1 MALQSDIY
9 LAGVGMLGPKQIT
22 VETAAVLREVKVI
35 YNFSAN
41 GDELLKFNNRVQDV
55 AHLYE
60 QMAGSHDVYAEI
72 AAHLLDKA
80 SLERPVAIVFDG
92 NPMICCGVSW
102 KVASLGARSGLK
114 VEALAAVS
122 CFDVLPMELGFDPG
136 DLGMQ
141 TLESTSMVRYGLAL
155 NPSLST
161 LLLQISHFGIPPG
174 LPIPVRQPGSY
185 TLLVRHL
192 LRYFPPDHPAVFIR
206 SASSEETDT
215 LVFTTE
221 ISKIDD
227 ARNQIQSG
235 MTLYLPRLQM
245 PPVEESRIHQS

>member
-161 LLLQISHFGIPPG
+161 LLLADLTLRHPSRTSHSGSPTRLLYAPGKASVTLFSTRSSCCFYTIS
-174 LPIPVRQPGSY
+174 LQR
-185 TLLVRHL
+185 RD
-192 LRYFPPDHPAVFIR
+192 RY
-206 SASSEETDT
+206 
-215 LVFTTE
+215 
-221 ISKIDD
+221 
-227 ARNQIQSG
+227 
-235 MTLYLPRLQM
+235 PRLYDGDKQD
-245 PPVEESRIHQS
+245 R